1 MIVSLIGK
9 IVLFLFI
16 LLVIIAFTGV
26 LRVGYSKLKQ
36 FYAVYKKDN
45 EVLRE
50 EFLLL
55 YYQLKSFR
63 YDFKVTST
71 SKIYTALN
79 RNIVVTI
86 PLDNPTNITITPHTL
101 DLTET
106 EKSLLLEFFEVAVFL
121 QLANTIPDEAK

>member
-16 LLVIIAFTGV
+16 LLAIIAFVGIAK
-26 LRVGYSKLKQ
+26 VGYSKLKQ

-55 YYQLKSFR
+55 YYQIKSFR

-71 SKIYTALN
+71 SKVYTALN

-106 EKSLLLEFFEVAVFL
+106 EKRLLLEFFEVAVFL